1 MSLSW
6 SLRKRL
12 FQPTRGAR
20 YSHRRRHRGTK
31 IEVKLAVPA
40 SDLQKLKCLLLAM
53 PDVRSGVKSDSLALI
68 TTSDRALHRK
78 QLTLRVR
85 EQRRKFVQ
93 TVKAGD
99 LAGSDLCYGSS
110 RGTPVLQRLELRP

>member
-20 YSHRRRHRGTK
+20 YSHRRRHRGTE
-31 IEVKLAVPA
+31 IEVKLAVPS

-68 TTSDRALHRK
+68 TTHPTAHCIENS
-78 QLTLRVR
+78 
-85 EQRRKFVQ
+85 
-93 TVKAGD
+93 
-99 LAGSDLCYGSS
+99 
-110 RGTPVLQRLELRP
+110 